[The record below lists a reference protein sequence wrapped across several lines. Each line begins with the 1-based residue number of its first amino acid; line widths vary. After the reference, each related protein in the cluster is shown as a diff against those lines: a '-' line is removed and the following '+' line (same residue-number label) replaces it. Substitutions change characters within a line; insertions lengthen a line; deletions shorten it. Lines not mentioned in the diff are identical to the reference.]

1 MPWRVDCP
9 PGNPRALSLG
19 SWHLHN
25 VHADLAHAPCEEL
38 NLIPWPTES
47 EPDPW
52 HALSS
57 NNGYIYADEL
67 KTFKDNLAKERETP
81 CTPVVEVK
89 TKCMQSCSPPKP
101 ACRCQKP
108 QGSPLPHAVNCVG
121 RKAPKCCI
129 SPHVS
134 DNAGCELE

>member
-47 EPDPW
+47 EPDLW

-81 CTPVVEVK
+81 CTPQSWKSKQSACKVAALRNLHADAKNHKEVLCHTPSTASAVK
-89 TKCMQSCSPPKP
+89 PP
-101 ACRCQKP
+101 
-108 QGSPLPHAVNCVG
+108 
-121 RKAPKCCI
+121 
-129 SPHVS
+129 
-134 DNAGCELE
+134 NAASAHM